1 MIMYKWNIDIVLK
14 GSGVI
19 LPCIYD
25 GPESNS
31 YDVVLKIFQSK
42 ADNEWVGLGCNNGNS
57 QAFVKVG
64 EIASIDIYERKEK

>member
-1 MIMYKWNIDIVLK
+1 MYKWNIDIVLQ

-31 YDVVLKIFQSK
+31 YDVVLKLFQNK
-42 ADNEWVGLGCNNGNS
+42 RDNEWVGLGCNNRNS